1 MAKSN
6 SKKGAPTKQ
15 LSQQDYVIQIPDGG
29 YGWVV
34 LIASFVRIALFVLFL
49 FRTIFNFIVD
59 FKVC

>member
-34 LIASFVRIALFVLFL
+34 LIASFVRITAFTLFV
-49 FRTIFNFIVD
+49 FRIIFNAIVV
-59 FKVC
+59 F